1 MTKRFADNVANKA
14 KYLNATT
21 DIMPVVGT
29 AKGAVSILSSGV
41 FSVARNVGNS
51 FTTVINQSDKDKAI
65 ITKAK
70 KSGFIDDQTKT
81 DLENKVEATKYLIHI
96 RKEEE
101 KQKKADK
108 FEPLSE
114 NGREIQNDIIKDRQK
129 KEKEKQE
136 REKQVPTQAIVLTPK
151 QLENLQI
158 GLTGA
163 DTSNLPKNKTLQT
176 GASFPIGTGGIVDEA
191 ISRGQE
197 KLNQHMASKRKEAK
211 KIQDEQNEENNN
223 TAYSNL
229 RNKII
234 KHGDNVTYKEIKCFV
249 DLATKLEKANKLE
262 KPYDDELKKTITTKV
277 ETEYERLKKKEQG
290 WKGRVEEKE
299 YREDKRNVKDF
310 FNFLEKTGGF
320 KSDKITKSYFNSR
333 KTYQPQ
339 IDSSIVQDN
348 LTPYDPPTREKTA
361 TQQQTQLGESVGPK
375 ILEDRANH
383 NIINI
388 CLKINKDNPHF
399 IDDLEDLAKIA
410 GGIFLDKLL
419 NHDKFIEIVENDEN
433 KLKWFLEKSKT
444 LPNIDHLEHVE
455 SFKNKINAKIS
466 SLSESK
472 QPEKTDSKNQ
482 EQDLFSVITNAS
494 KALQGFLNIV
504 DNKQVVEKP
513 KQVEKIISRASNNQ
527 NGGRG
532 S

>member
-1 MTKRFADNVANKA
+1 MTTRFADNAE
-14 KYLNATT
+14 YLRATGKL
-21 DIMPVVGT
+21 MPVAGSAIGV
-29 AKGAVSILSSGV
+29 VSSLSSGV
-41 FSVARNVGNS
+41 ASVVGKAADSFNVLIEERSRNIA
-51 FTTVINQSDKDKAI
+51 T
-65 ITKAK
+65 ITQAQ
-70 KSGFIDDQTKT
+70 KSGFIRDQSKT
-81 DLENKVEATKYLIHI
+81 VLENSAEANKHI
-96 RKEEE
+96 IYKRKEAAKEQE
-101 KQKKADK
+101 KANRVEK
-108 FEPLSE
+108 LSE
-114 NGREIQNDIIKDRQK
+114 TGREIQDDIT
-129 KEKEKQE
+129 KQ
-136 REKQVPTQAIVLTPK
+136 RIQNQASTQSSTQAIVLTPK
-151 QLENLQI
+151 QQKDLQI

-163 DTSNLPKNKTLQT
+163 DTSNLPKIKTLQT
-176 GASFPIGTGGIVDEA
+176 GASFPIGTGGIVDQA
-191 ISRGQE
+191 ISRGQ
-197 KLNQHMASKRKEAK
+197 KILTQDITRQKKEAK
-211 KIQDEQNEENNN
+211 RIQDEQNKKNNN

-234 KHGDNVTYKEIKCFV
+234 KHGDKVTYKEIKCFV
-249 DLATKLEKANKLE
+249 DLANKLE
-262 KPYDDELKKTITTKV
+262 KPIDDDNLKKTITTKV
-277 ETEYERLKKKEQG
+277 ETEYESLKKLEQG
-290 WKGRVEEKE
+290 YKGRVEEKE

-320 KSDKITKSYFNSR
+320 KSDKITKSFFNSR

-348 LTPYDPPTREKTA
+348 QTQYDPPTREKTA
-361 TQQQTQLGESVGPK
+361 TQQQTQLGVSVDPK

-444 LPNIDHLEHVE
+444 LPNIDRLEHVE

-513 KQVEKIISRASNNQ
+513 KQVEKISSRASNNQ